1 MRQHKAEHGAI
12 VHFVRWT
19 IDYTITTINLQSEHT
34 LDADSLPARSVRSL
48 LTNWIPDC
56 NTRYMRDRIRR
67 SRSSAKSDRTSKPI
81 CRKAHTHSSDPA
93 GRQLQP
99 IIKGINPLF
108 QSHLNPSFPPPSLPN
123 YTAGPNWFSMARTAP
138 LITACPKT
146 PSPSFLPSPPTSYQ
160 SNQSTFCNG
169 CSFAA
174 A

>member
-1 MRQHKAEHGAI
+1 M
-12 VHFVRWT
+12 HFVRWP

-34 LDADSLPARSVRSL
+34 LDADSLLARSVRSL

-93 GRQLQP
+93 ANYQR
-99 IIKGINPLF
+99 N
-108 QSHLNPSFPPPSLPN
+108 QSTFLIPFESLLPN

-146 PSPSFLPSPPTSYQ
+146 PSPSFLLLPLPPHTNLTNRPFVMDVPSRPHEFLPLSCIPQ
-160 SNQSTFCNG
+160 G
-169 CSFAA
+169 
-174 A
+174 